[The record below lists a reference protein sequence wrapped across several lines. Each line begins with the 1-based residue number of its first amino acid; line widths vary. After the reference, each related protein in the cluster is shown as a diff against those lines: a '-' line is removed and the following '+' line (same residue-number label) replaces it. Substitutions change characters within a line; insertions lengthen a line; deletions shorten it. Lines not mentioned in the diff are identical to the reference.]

1 MPSGGKLTQNFSR
14 ALTLR
19 TLPPFMVD
27 APPAGVLR
35 ARVVG
40 GPGGTVR
47 AFKAVIQFLGKI
59 GEWKEE
65 GVVFAFA
72 SSRSPS
78 PTAPCPSL
86 TPGPDL
92 LIEAFPDRCTLRAL
106 NASQSA
112 YAAATL
118 PAPFFAGYEVF
129 NEAAV
134 RAAVPAKHVLAALRG
149 GRADSVALELAPALA
164 EASVTVTSDTGL
176 TKRFRVAA
184 LDATILNAT
193 VDEASLTAGFV
204 APPGE
209 LGTLLASLGGG
220 PHATLAVGPPPLPG
234 AGGHA
239 TVELAS
245 WMGPAGGASSSTAQR
260 AAAPSARL
268 QLGGG
273 SASLRCVR
281 APPRGARVTLSS
293 RDLRALLPLCDAL
306 AADVDVAFGGPGRPA
321 RAASAPREGGTFG
334 GDGATPD
341 VILVLATQQEED
353 EGEGVPSQQAAPPAP
368 QPRARVAAAAPPPA
382 AAPAPVD
389 PYAFQ
394 GTPGVTLRAAAA
406 AEVPSSEEDEG
417 GDAVDD
423 GDASDGDGDGVA
435 ATPPDQMPAS

>member
-1 MPSGGKLTQNFSR
+1 M
-14 ALTLR
+14 
-19 TLPPFMVD
+19 
-27 APPAGVLR
+27 
-35 ARVVG
+35 
-40 GPGGTVR
+40 
-47 AFKAVIQFLGKI
+47 
-59 GEWKEE
+59 
-65 GVVFAFA
+65 
-72 SSRSPS
+72 
-78 PTAPCPSL
+78 
-86 TPGPDL
+86 
-92 LIEAFPDRCTLRAL
+92 
-106 NASQSA
+106 
-112 YAAATL
+112 
-118 PAPFFAGYEVF
+118 
-129 NEAAV
+129 
-134 RAAVPAKHVLAALRG
+134 RAAVPAKHILAALRG

-204 APPGE
+204 ASPGE

-239 TVELAS
+239 TMELES
-245 WMGPAGGASSSTAQR
+245 WTGPAGGASSSSAQR

-293 RDLRALLPLCDAL
+293 RDLRALLPLCDTL
-306 AADVDVAFGGPGRPA
+306 GADVDVAFGGPGRPA
-321 RAASAPREGGTFG
+321 RAAPAPREGGTFG

-353 EGEGVPSQQAAPPAP
+353 AGEGVPSHQAARAQAP
-368 QPRARVAAAAPPPA
+368 QPRARTAAAAPPPA

-394 GTPGVTLRAAAA
+394 RTPGVTLCAAPAVV
-406 AEVPSSEEDEG
+406 VPSSGEEDG
-417 GDAVDD
+417 DGDAVDD
-423 GDASDGDGDGVA
+423 DDASDGDGEGVA
-435 ATPPDQMPAS
+435 ATPPALMPAS